1 MTGKITKKKKAR
13 VEPSLVVDVL
23 KRIFGE
29 NGRAYLPYYIA
40 AIVSLLVIAVTTAAA
55 AWIMRDV
62 IDEIFVR
69 QRGDL
74 ITVITGTVLLIFGIR
89 ALAMYFQAV
98 LLARISNDLV
108 ARYQR
113 RVFEK
118 LLSLGVSFYDETRS
132 AQLAARVSTNIQSI
146 SDVLSLTLTSFAR
159 DLVSLIGLV
168 VVMFVQD
175 PVLAGIAFIVSPLL
189 IIAVAT
195 ISRRLRSIVRE
206 TVELNARV
214 IGTMQETVQGISV
227 VKAFTMEEQLSA
239 KLGETIELNRQR
251 SDKLAQVTN
260 RVTPFSELIAGMA
273 IAGVIAYGGYR
284 AIYASQPPGAM
295 FAFITALLLA
305 YDPAKRLARL
315 RVNLEKALVNAQMIY
330 EILDMPDKQRDR
342 PDAVPLDVQAGEI
355 TFDDVHFTYGGHT
368 KALHGLSFTAP
379 ANKTTAIVGPSGAGK
394 TTVIGLIQRLHDT
407 DSGQVLIDGHDIAGA
422 TKHSLRSQIA
432 FVSQQP
438 YLFEGTV
445 ADNIRYGRPEAT
457 DIEIEE
463 AARLAYAHDFIAALP
478 DGYDTPLGENG
489 M

>member
-1 MTGKITKKKKAR
+1 M
-13 VEPSLVVDVL
+13 
-23 KRIFGE
+23 
-29 NGRAYLPYYIA
+29 
-40 AIVSLLVIAVTTAAA
+40 
-55 AWIMRDV
+55 
-62 IDEIFVR
+62 
-69 QRGDL
+69 
-74 ITVITGTVLLIFGIR
+74 
-89 ALAMYFQAV
+89 
-98 LLARISNDLV
+98 
-108 ARYQR
+108 
-113 RVFEK
+113 
-118 LLSLGVSFYDETRS
+118 
-132 AQLAARVSTNIQSI
+132 
-146 SDVLSLTLTSFAR
+146 
-159 DLVSLIGLV
+159 
-168 VVMFVQD
+168 
-175 PVLAGIAFIVSPLL
+175 
-189 IIAVAT
+189 VAT
-195 ISRRLRSIVRE
+195 
-206 TVELNARV
+206 AM

-457 DIEIEE
+457 DVEIEE

-489 M
+489 MTLSGGQRQRLSIARAIVRNAPILLLDEATSALDNEAEKMVQQALDSVMRGRTTIVIAHRLSTIINADQIIVMDNGRVVETGKHGDLAKRDGGLYARLNAFGLGEPGAAETIKTGTE

>member
-89 ALAMYFQAV
+89 AVAMYFQAV

-227 VKAFTMEEQLSA
+227 VKA
-239 KLGETIELNRQR
+239 
-251 SDKLAQVTN
+251 
-260 RVTPFSELIAGMA
+260 
-273 IAGVIAYGGYR
+273 
-284 AIYASQPPGAM
+284 
-295 FAFITALLLA
+295 
-305 YDPAKRLARL
+305 
-315 RVNLEKALVNAQMIY
+315 
-330 EILDMPDKQRDR
+330 
-342 PDAVPLDVQAGEI
+342 
-355 TFDDVHFTYGGHT
+355 
-368 KALHGLSFTAP
+368 
-379 ANKTTAIVGPSGAGK
+379 
-394 TTVIGLIQRLHDT
+394 
-407 DSGQVLIDGHDIAGA
+407 
-422 TKHSLRSQIA
+422 
-432 FVSQQP
+432 
-438 YLFEGTV
+438 
-445 ADNIRYGRPEAT
+445 
-457 DIEIEE
+457 
-463 AARLAYAHDFIAALP
+463 
-478 DGYDTPLGENG
+478 
-489 M
+489 